1 DLHAPTHPP
10 VHRCAAARE
19 KSGTM
24 SHQPV
29 PAPVGHAGSAP
40 RGISRRRLLQ
50 GSAVLGLAAGATALD
65 LSGLPPMERALADG
79 SVDLDILY
87 IGAHPDDEA
96 CTLAAFGQWN
106 EFEDQTAGVITITR
120 GEGGGNAVGLEEGP
134 ELGLI
139 REGEERTA
147 VGYAGIEHVFNL

>member
-1 DLHAPTHPP
+1 
-10 VHRCAAARE
+10 
-19 KSGTM
+19 M

-29 PAPVGHAGSAP
+29 PAPVGRLADPARISPTSTGTGADTGTGGRAGSAP

-79 SVDLDILY
+79 SVDLDVLY

-96 CTLAAFGQWN
+96 WTLAAFGQWN

-134 ELGLI
+134 ALGLI

-147 VGYAGIEHVFNL
+147 VGDRKSVV